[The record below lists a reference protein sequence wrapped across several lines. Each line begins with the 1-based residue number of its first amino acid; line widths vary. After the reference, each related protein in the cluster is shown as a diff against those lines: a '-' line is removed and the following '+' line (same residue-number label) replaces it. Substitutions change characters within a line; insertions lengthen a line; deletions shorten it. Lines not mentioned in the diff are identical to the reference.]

1 MVEHVSNPQILEVE
15 AHGLLEIHKQKAA
28 KTSMSHQLGANH
40 ENVIT
45 VLGKGEGWKQSKKH
59 ALAEQAAAMS
69 CTCPAGFF
77 PGKFISSTI

>member
-15 AHGLLEIHKQKAA
+15 AHGSLEIHKQKAA
-28 KTSMSHQLGANH
+28 KTSMNHQLGANH

-59 ALAEQAAAMS
+59 ALAEQAAAMPNYVS
-69 CTCPAGFF
+69 CRLLSWE
-77 PGKFISSTI
+77 IY